1 MADSPVW
8 SDIVDRL
15 IDQFNSGDLSRR
27 DFLRNAAAVI
37 GGVAT
42 AGQISS
48 ALADDATP
56 SGTTPAPVQLTPAAK
71 TGGTFT
77 YALNQAGDTLDPE
90 ITTYAVTNKININ
103 VFDPLIW
110 QAPDLSYV
118 PGLAESWDVAPDG
131 KSFTFKLRQDV
142 KFHDGTPM
150 NADSVKFS
158 WDRIMNPETQS
169 KTAIGQMGP
178 FTQAVVVDEFTI
190 RAEFSS
196 PFAPFLDSVSQSYC
210 SPVSPTA
217 VQKYGVD
224 FGHNLVGTGP
234 FKLKEWVENDHVTLE
249 KNPDYNWAPSIFG
262 HQGPAYLDEIVFPM
276 IIDDSV
282 RTGTLQS
289 GESDGIDSV
298 AAKDVSQ
305 FSDDPDTYQV
315 LNAAVP
321 GIPNLFTLNTQKA
334 PTDDLAVRQALNFG
348 TDKITIISTLYF
360 DQYIP
365 AFGPISAA
373 TLGFDET
380 LKGLYHYDQQKAND
394 LLDAAGWMKG
404 SDGIRA
410 KDGQSLKI
418 SLYTT
423 PQDLTPPL
431 LQSQWK
437 EIGIDSEIDA
447 MDYNALIPIMT
458 KGDGNLGN
466 IGWIQADPDVASII
480 LSSKNIGT
488 AFNWSRFTS
497 SELDQALTDAA
508 STVDQEQRKALY
520 AKVQQLAMSSALV
533 LPLYD
538 LAAIYAL
545 RSYVKN
551 FRIDTRGWYP
561 WLYDVWM
568 DK

>member
-1 MADSPVW
+1 MAESPAW
-8 SDIVDRL
+8 SALVDRL
-15 IDQFNSGDLSRR
+15 VDRYNSGELSRR
-27 DFLRNAAAVI
+27 DFLRTATALF
-37 GGVAT
+37 GGVAF
-42 AGQISS
+42 ASQISE
-48 ALADDATP
+48 ALAQDATP
-56 SGTTPAPVQLTPAAK
+56 GAALTPAAK

-110 QAPDLSYV
+110 QAPDLTYV
-118 PGLAESWDVAPDG
+118 PGLASSYEVSPDG
-131 KSFTFKLRQDV
+131 KSFTFHLRHDI

-150 NADSVKFS
+150 NAEAVKFS
-158 WDRIMNPETQS
+158 WERIMKPETQS

-178 FTQAVVVDEFTI
+178 FTQAVVVDEFTV
-190 RAEFSS
+190 RAEFSK
-196 PFAPFLDSVSQSYC
+196 PFAPFLDAVSQSYC

-217 VQKYGVD
+217 VAKLGVD

-234 FKLKEWVENDHVTLE
+234 FRLKEWVENDHVTLE

-262 HQGPAYLDEIVFPM
+262 HQGPAYLDKIVFPI

-298 AAKDVSQ
+298 AAKDVGQ
-305 FSDDPDTYQV
+305 FTTDPGAYQV
-315 LNAAVP
+315 LKAPVT
-321 GIPNLFTLNTQKA
+321 GIPNIFTLNTQKA
-334 PTDDLAVRQALNFG
+334 PTDDLAVRQALNYG
-348 TDKITIISTLYF
+348 TDKATIIKTLYF
-360 DQYIP
+360 DQYVP
-365 AFGPISAA
+365 ALGPLNAA
-373 TLGFDET
+373 TLGFDAT
-380 LKGLYHYDQQKAND
+380 LKELYPFDPKKAND
-394 LLDAAGWMKG
+394 LLDQAGWVKG

-410 KDGQSLKI
+410 KGGQALQI

-423 PQDLTPPL
+423 PQDLTPPI

-437 EIGIDSEIDA
+437 AIGIDAKINQ
-447 MDYNALIPIMT
+447 MDYNALIPIVT
-458 KGDGNLGN
+458 KGDANLGN

-480 LSSKNIGT
+480 LASKNIGT
-488 AFNWSRFTS
+488 GFNWSRFKS
-497 SELDQALTDAA
+497 DELDKTLIDAA
-508 STVDQEQRKALY
+508 ATVDQGERRTLY
-520 AKVQQLAMSSALV
+520 AKIQQITMQNALI

-551 FRIDTRGWYP
+551 FRIDSRGWYP
-561 WLYDVWM
+561 WLYDVWL

>member
-1 MADSPVW
+1 MAESLAW
-8 SDIVDRL
+8 STLVDQL
-15 IDQFNSGDLSRR
+15 IDRYNAGNLSRR
-27 DFLRNAAAVI
+27 DFLRAATAAVSAFA
-37 GGVAT
+37 V
-42 AGQISS
+42 AGQITP
-48 ALADDATP
+48 ALAQNATP
-56 SGTTPAPVQLTPAAK
+56 AVALTPATK

-118 PGLAESWDVAPDG
+118 PGLASSWEVAPDG
-131 KSFTFKLRQDV
+131 KSFTFHLRQDV

-150 NADSVKFS
+150 NADSVKFA
-158 WDRIMNPETQS
+158 WDRIMSPDTQS

-178 FTQAVVVDEFTI
+178 FTQAVVVDEFTV
-190 RAEFSS
+190 RAEFSQ
-196 PFAPFLDSVSQSYC
+196 PFAPFLDAVSQSYC
-210 SPVSPTA
+210 APVSPTA
-217 VQKYGVD
+217 VKKFGTD

-262 HQGPAYLDEIVFPM
+262 HQGAAYLDEIVFPM

-298 AAKDVSQ
+298 AAKDVGQ
-305 FSDDPDTYQV
+305 FSSDPNTYQT

-321 GIPNLFTLNTQKA
+321 GIPNIFTLNTQKA
-334 PTDDLAVRQALNFG
+334 PTDDLAVRQAINYG
-348 TDKITIISTLYF
+348 TDKATIIKTLYF
-360 DQYIP
+360 DQYVP
-365 AFGPISAA
+365 AYGPLNAA
-373 TLGFDET
+373 TLGFDPT
-380 LKGLYHYDQQKAND
+380 LKTLYPYDPDKANAT
-394 LLDAAGWMKG
+394 LDAAGWVKG
-404 SDGIRA
+404 SDGFRA
-410 KDGQSLKI
+410 KGGQPLKI

-423 PQDLTPPL
+423 PQDLTPPI
-431 LQSQWK
+431 LQAQWK
-437 EIGIDSEIDA
+437 AIGIDTEINQMA
-447 MDYNALIPIMT
+447 YNALIPIVT
-458 KGDGNLGN
+458 KGDANLGN

-488 AFNWSRFTS
+488 GYNWSRFKS
-497 SELDQALTDAA
+497 DELDKALADAA
-508 STVDQEQRKALY
+508 ATVDQDQRKQFY
-520 AKVQQLAMSSALV
+520 AKVQQLTMQNALIV
-533 LPLYD
+533 PLYD

-551 FRIDTRGWYP
+551 FRVDSRGWYP
-561 WLYDVWM
+561 WLYDVWL